1 MFLFP
6 MLLKQIM
13 DRARS
18 YETGIFK
25 KPADFLQ
32 MFKVPSLVSP
42 VRHPCYF
49 LNTVLSSYRIIT
61 NIMLYSSP
69 LSLSLLIS
77 HLHVNNRGIIFL
89 GCTVKSQ

>member
-1 MFLFP
+1 
-6 MLLKQIM
+6 M

-32 MFKVPSLVSP
+32 MFKVLSLVCP

-49 LNTVLSSYRIIT
+49 LNTVLSFYMIIT
-61 NIMLYSSP
+61 NIMLYNASIR
-69 LSLSLLIS
+69 LTIYITFA
-77 HLHVNNRGIIFL
+77 N
-89 GCTVKSQ
+89 